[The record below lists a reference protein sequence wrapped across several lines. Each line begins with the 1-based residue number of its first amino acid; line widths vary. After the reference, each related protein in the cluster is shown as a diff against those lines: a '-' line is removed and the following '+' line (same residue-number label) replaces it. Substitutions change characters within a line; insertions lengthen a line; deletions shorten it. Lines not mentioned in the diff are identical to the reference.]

1 MAAARRSK
9 TFPVSREA
17 LWELLSDT
25 ERLNRELRLPS
36 VAFAFTP
43 RREGGSTLRGTAR
56 FGPLTLRYTEEPYR
70 WVRPS
75 LWWVQRFPENGPVSV
90 YRVGVNL
97 EPDGAGTRLTAW
109 SEAEPRGIGGTLLAQ
124 RIVESSVDG
133 LLRACTSFAAYLEG
147 KQPTPYPKHT
157 PHATDS
163 SSPHGLAERLRAFL
177 LTAPPEDIIDFRPF
191 GLADRWQEDR
201 MVVLKACLDAVRR
214 GELELHWRLLCPAC
228 RGAGP
233 SVETLDA
240 LTPDKAHCPSCNI
253 SFGPAFDQD
262 VEVCFSVAP
271 ALRKADDGAA
281 TYCIGGPH
289 RMRHVVVQW
298 QVPLETKETLAIDLP
313 AGEYRVRSPQASQ
326 VASMEL
332 VSDLEGGQLAFIKGG
347 IYSDFSLG
355 MLEGPGRGRA
365 RFVSMLPAKGTLEL
379 RNDATFP
386 VLFRL
391 ESLGWREDAA
401 TAAQVTALGEFRRHF
416 GSEVLAPGQELVVR
430 QVTILFTDLKGSTQ
444 MYATQGDAPSY
455 ATVRAHFEQL
465 TQILERHDGALIKT
479 IGDAVMAAFQDPA
492 QAVQAALAIQRECA
506 PLVVKLG
513 LHNGPALAVTANGQL
528 DYFGQTVNLASR
540 VQGQSHGGDIVVTD
554 SLIAYVPEAMPR
566 ASFTAQLKGTD
577 QPLTLWR
584 LLVPALPL

>member
-1 MAAARRSK
+1 M
-9 TFPVSREA
+9 SREA

-25 ERLNRELRLPS
+25 ERLNRELKLPS

-43 RREGGSTLRGTAR
+43 RREGGSTLRGAAR

-157 PHATDS
+157 PRATES

-240 LTPDKAHCPSCNI
+240 LTSDKAHCASCNI

-298 QVPLETKETLAIDLP
+298 QVPPKTTEKIDVDLP
-313 AGEYRVRSPQASQ
+313 PGIYRLRSPQTQDKTELLLLDKEGGGELAYYQ
-326 VASMEL
+326 GGL
-332 VSDLEGGQLAFIKGG
+332 VSDGYLAQPEGIGQCFA
-347 IYSDFSLG
+347 YA
-355 MLEGPGRGRA
+355 RG
-365 RFVSMLPAKGTLEL
+365 SWHL
-379 RNDATFP
+379 RNYADFP

-584 LLVPALPL
+584 IVLNDKIP